1 MQVADLIGLEVNLE
15 VTRSV
20 WEQWG
25 RPRRFE
31 PPRVQQELVARGEHG
46 QKTGRGVYDHS
57 SSPPAASWTVEA
69 KDFRMTGEVEAA
81 VEDFVR
87 AAALC
92 DEEAVA
98 AAPTAER
105 YAFARILGTVL
116 NEAERTRSDGSAT
129 AEDIDVALQ
138 RGTNY
143 PRGPIEWARGIG
155 HARVARLLR
164 ALNAEGTDGRYE
176 PAGDFASA

>member
-1 MQVADLIGLEVNLE
+1 
-15 VTRSV
+15 
-20 WEQWG
+20 
-25 RPRRFE
+25 
-31 PPRVQQELVARGEHG
+31 
-46 QKTGRGVYDHS
+46 
-57 SSPPAASWTVEA
+57 VEA

-92 DEEAVA
+92 DEEAVT
-98 AAPTAER
+98 AAPPAER

-164 ALNAEGTDGRYE
+164 ALNAEAGDGRYE